1 MSSGDDGASVSAESK
16 PAQSTHRCW
25 DFTTPCAVFTYDMFW
40 LVVLGVIAALY
51 ANGTIPSVSSH
62 NAVTS
67 LMPVSVPWF
76 GAVGATVISLYGVF
90 FHGDDWHP
98 RWAYWHYGRPFVGA
112 IFAVVAAMIFLGVL
126 RAAVD
131 KSANLTSSSE
141 VYVLD
146 TLAFLVGYRER
157 TFRELLK
164 RFADLILAPGGVA
177 AGSSSQPPRPHLT
190 VTPKTGPAPLDVQV
204 TLDELGGRA
213 AATDYTLEFG
223 DGAQQGGSSFPTS
236 AVMHT
241 FAAAGRYRVRLICT
255 TTSGTKGHAWAEVD
269 VQ

>member
-1 MSSGDDGASVSAESK
+1 LGLAS
-16 PAQSTHRCW
+16 PL
-25 DFTTPCAVFTYDMFW
+25 AVFIYDMIW
-40 LVVLGVIAALY
+40 LGILGLIAGLY
-51 ANGTIPSVSSH
+51 ATGTIPSVSSH

-67 LMPVSVPWF
+67 LMPISVPWF

-177 AGSSSQPPRPHLT
+177 AGSSSRPPRPHLT
-190 VTPKTGPAPLDVQV
+190 VSPKTGPAPLDVQV

-241 FAAAGRYRVRLICT
+241 FTVAGRYRVRLICT
-255 TTSGTKGHAWAEVD
+255 TASGTKGHAWAEVD